1 MIKKILNMKLLY
13 YAFLFMFMISIT
25 HPYSIYADTNQNT
38 ISETLSD
45 NDKEIMKELNSND
58 LSFES
63 IKNRM
68 ENSKIDIKVKQKEK
82 EKISKKDML
91 LQSLQNTKDFGI
103 HLIIKNS
110 YYIVILIILCI
121 ALVFMRKKKGG
132 VTQNGRKNERKS

>member
-82 EKISKKDML
+82 EKI
-91 LQSLQNTKDFGI
+91 
-103 HLIIKNS
+103 
-110 YYIVILIILCI
+110 
-121 ALVFMRKKKGG
+121 
-132 VTQNGRKNERKS
+132 

>member
-1 MIKKILNMKLLY
+1 MIKKILNLKLFY

-121 ALVFMRKKKGG
+121 ALVFTHKKKGG

>member
-1 MIKKILNMKLLY
+1 MIKKILNMKLFY
-13 YAFLFMFMISIT
+13 YVFLFIFMISIT

-121 ALVFMRKKKGG
+121 ALVFTRKKKGG